1 MPKKLKHLWFKKG
14 GKQHASLTQRAR
26 RPYVPRKPK
35 PTKEGR
41 GEVMSVIL
49 PILTN

>member
-35 PTKEGR
+35 PTKKG
-41 GEVMSVIL
+41 GVK
-49 PILTN
+49 